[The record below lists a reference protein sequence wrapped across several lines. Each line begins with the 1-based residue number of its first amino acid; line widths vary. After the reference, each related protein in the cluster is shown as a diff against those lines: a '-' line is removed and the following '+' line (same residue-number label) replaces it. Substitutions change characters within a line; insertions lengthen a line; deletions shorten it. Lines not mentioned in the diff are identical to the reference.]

1 MTNQMTRG
9 SVVVGV
15 DGSVGGDVALEWAV
29 RYAAARH
36 RRLTVVYGAGD
47 PAVSPEWVAMV
58 GSGPALHEGH
68 RVTKHALDVVAR
80 LAPGVHA
87 DASTVLED
95 ARTALLDQAVGAS
108 ILVVGTRGHGPV
120 RALLLGSVSTAVALH
135 ARCPVAVVRPSDRD
149 GTGVVGGGTE
159 GGLEGAVVVAT
170 AGRPASAAALDVG
183 FDLASVERR
192 PLHVVHT
199 WSETGQAEGPEDH
212 ERLLAETIAGY
223 RERHPD
229 VTVVRH
235 VLRADPLQTLVSMS
249 QDASVVV
256 VGPPGRSGVR
266 ALLGSVSREVVERAH
281 CTVVV
286 AHR

>member
-1 MTNQMTRG
+1 MSNQMMRG

-15 DGSVGGDVALEWAV
+15 DGSVGGDVALQWAV
-29 RYAAARH
+29 RYAEARH

-58 GSGPALHEGH
+58 GSGPALREGR
-68 RVTKHALDVVAR
+68 RVTKHALDEVAR

-95 ARTALLDQAVGAS
+95 ARTALLDQAAGAS
-108 ILVVGTRGHGPV
+108 MLVVGTRGHGPV

-149 GTGVVGGGTE
+149 AAGVVG

-199 WSETGQAEGPEDH
+199 WSETEQVEGRDDH
-212 ERLLAETIAGY
+212 ERLLAETLAGY
-223 RERHPD
+223 REKHPD

-235 VLRADPLQTLVSMS
+235 VLRGDPLHTLVSMS
-249 QDASVVV
+249 EDASVVV

-266 ALLGSVSREVVERAH
+266 ALIGSVSREVVERAH

-286 AHR
+286 AHQ